1 MSKLAFI
8 IPYDMDLAENQLNH
22 YKEILKNFQGQ
33 YKFIFVEQKS
43 NRPVNKGKLFNI
55 GYLLNKNYFDYFCFQ
70 DSYLIALNDD
80 INFENTRVPTCLLSS
95 IKKLKFGEQ
104 EEIDGFTDFEKVED
118 NFFDGAIISSKESFE
133 KINGFSND
141 YWGSSYVGKDF
152 LCRLVNS
159 GFDLHEKITKSKYK
173 NCAVF
178 DGMNSRIDINCETN
192 SLKRLT
198 DGNFSISCWFSVE
211 NFPQFRPQSN
221 KHFSEYFLFGREG
234 YHTGISVTH
243 DGKLKVGMWD
253 YKSNYYYVTCK
264 IDINIFYHVVMT
276 FNNQT
281 DELKL
286 FLNGNYIGKSV
297 LQGQQKRLTNNNLH
311 IGMAS
316 FERNRPM
323 HPFQGFISECGAWDY
338 TLNDAEILKIYQ
350 KGIYND
356 YYNTSETP
364 VGYWSFETGY
374 DNIIFDSSKDNHGIS
389 QGLQYAKKEIKKP
402 STEYLPY
409 RRNGYFGFIG
419 SNFQYKLFTKS
430 DEIELETNIA
440 CKNLFTSRMYDME
453 KHLKEDGLGN
463 TRFRIVK
470 RENFKQDH
478 ELIQVIV

>member
-1 MSKLAFI
+1 
-8 IPYDMDLAENQLNH
+8 
-22 YKEILKNFQGQ
+22 
-33 YKFIFVEQKS
+33 
-43 NRPVNKGKLFNI
+43 
-55 GYLLNKNYFDYFCFQ
+55 
-70 DSYLIALNDD
+70 
-80 INFENTRVPTCLLSS
+80 
-95 IKKLKFGEQ
+95 
-104 EEIDGFTDFEKVED
+104 
-118 NFFDGAIISSKESFE
+118 
-133 KINGFSND
+133 
-141 YWGSSYVGKDF
+141 
-152 LCRLVNS
+152 
-159 GFDLHEKITKSKYK
+159 
-173 NCAVF
+173 
-178 DGMNSRIDINCETN
+178 
-192 SLKRLT
+192 
-198 DGNFSISCWFSVE
+198 
-211 NFPQFRPQSN
+211 
-221 KHFSEYFLFGREG
+221 
-234 YHTGISVTH
+234 
-243 DGKLKVGMWD
+243 
-253 YKSNYYYVTCK
+253 
-264 IDINIFYHVVMT
+264 
-276 FNNQT
+276 
-281 DELKL
+281 
-286 FLNGNYIGKSV
+286 
-297 LQGQQKRLTNNNLH
+297 
-311 IGMAS
+311 
-316 FERNRPM
+316 M
-323 HPFQGFISECGAWDY
+323 HPFKGFISECGAWDY